1 MILFIPPFDG
11 ESPEKQ
17 GPGSHFLKN
26 ILGLNGENQKG
37 KTIMGCSENS
47 SWTGC
52 VQDAFKRILSGGPV
66 YLFFLCL
73 FGVLFIAGVAAGIHA
88 VYIAGSRHAYGN
100 YREIPLA
107 MLIATYT
114 FFVITSTGLCLVSSI
129 GHIFGVKNFLPI
141 GKRAILL
148 SVITIMSGFLVIG
161 LELENPLR
169 LAIYL
174 FTSPNF
180 TSNIWWMGVL
190 YSFEVVLLIIEFI
203 FTMFDNHKVSSLV
216 GFLAI
221 IFGVAAISN
230 LGSVFAM
237 LNGREYWY
245 GPYLP
250 IFFIASAIMMGSAA
264 IIFFTVIAQRI
275 KRDPI
280 EGALADSLT
289 AVSKLT
295 MLMLV
300 VAMFF
305 TIWRMVTL
313 TVGGPQELLAYD
325 AQISGPYAFN
335 FWVLEIGLG
344 MIIPFVL
351 LLWSKGRRIG
361 LMFIAVALMI
371 FCAFFVRLD
380 MVVVGQIVP
389 VYWELGVKEFSR
401 LHTYTPTR
409 HEILVVLGGVGFCG
423 AAFLLGET
431 IFKGFSE
438 AQDVDVAQGGKVNSE
453 T

>member
-1 MILFIPPFDG
+1 
-11 ESPEKQ
+11 
-17 GPGSHFLKN
+17 
-26 ILGLNGENQKG
+26 
-37 KTIMGCSENS
+37 MGCSENS
-47 SWTGC
+47 SWMGC
-52 VQDAFKRILSGGPV
+52 VQDAVKRILSGGPV

-73 FGVLFIAGVAAGIHA
+73 FGVLFIAGVAAGIHS

-107 MLIATYT
+107 MLIATYA

-129 GHIFGVKNFLPI
+129 GHIFGVKNFVPI

-203 FTMFDNHKVSSLV
+203 FSMLDNHRVSSV
-216 GFLAI
+216 AGFLAI

-230 LGSVFAM
+230 LGGVFAM
-237 LNGREYWY
+237 LNGREFWY

-275 KRDPI
+275 RREPI
-280 EGALADSLT
+280 DGPLADSLA
-289 AVSKLT
+289 AVGKLA

-300 VAMFF
+300 VVMFF

-313 TVGGPQELLAYD
+313 TVGGTQELLAYD
-325 AQISGPYAFN
+325 ALISGPYAFN

-344 MIIPFVL
+344 IIVPFML

-361 LMFIAVALMI
+361 LMFVAVALMI

-389 VYWELGVKEFSR
+389 VYWELGVKGFSR
-401 LHTYTPTR
+401 LHSYFPTW

-423 AAFLLGET
+423 AAFLLGEK

-438 AQDVDVAQGGKVNSE
+438 DGDVDVAQDEQIDVEPGDTEVAQGGKVNSE

>member
-1 MILFIPPFDG
+1 
-11 ESPEKQ
+11 
-17 GPGSHFLKN
+17 
-26 ILGLNGENQKG
+26 
-37 KTIMGCSENS
+37 MGCSENS

-52 VQDAFKRILSGGPV
+52 VQDAFRRILSGGPV

-73 FGVLFIAGVAAGIHA
+73 FGVLFLAGVAAGIHS

-100 YREIPLA
+100 SREIPLA

-203 FTMFDNHKVSSLV
+203 FMMLDKHRVSAVAGLM
-216 GFLAI
+216 GIL
-221 IFGVAAISN
+221 FGVAAISN
-230 LGSVFAM
+230 LGGVFAM

-250 IFFIASAIMMGSAA
+250 IYFIASAVMMGSAA

-275 KRDPI
+275 KREPI
-280 EGALADSLT
+280 EGPLAASLT
-289 AVSKLT
+289 AVGKLT
-295 MLMLV
+295 MLMLA

-313 TVGGPQELLAYD
+313 TVGGPQEMLAYD
-325 AQISGPYAFN
+325 ALISGPYAFN

-344 MIIPFVL
+344 IIVPFAL

-361 LMFIAVALMI
+361 LMFVAVALMI

-401 LHTYTPTR
+401 LQTYFPTW
-409 HEILVVLGGVGFCG
+409 HEILVVLGGIGFCG
-423 AAFLLGET
+423 AAFLLGEK

-438 AQDVDVAQGGKVNSE
+438 AQDVEVVQDEKNDVEPWDTEVAQGEKVNSE